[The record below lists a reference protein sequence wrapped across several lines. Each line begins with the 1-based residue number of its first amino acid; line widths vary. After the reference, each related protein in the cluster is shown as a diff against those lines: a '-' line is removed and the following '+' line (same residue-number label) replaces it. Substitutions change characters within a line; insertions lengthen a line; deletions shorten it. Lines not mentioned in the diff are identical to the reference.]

1 MDTKTDMYS
10 EDIEKVGLV
19 YMRRQRGRVSSKTPF
34 RQHIALPTSGQ
45 ADLLTLNAVG
55 SEMTVPDYAPLLQ
68 YVSDSKNSR
77 GCYTLV

>member
-34 RQHIALPTSGQ
+34 RQHIALPTF
-45 ADLLTLNAVG
+45 T
-55 SEMTVPDYAPLLQ
+55 Y
-68 YVSDSKNSR
+68 SK
-77 GCYTLV
+77 CC